1 MKNTESAIPFDTL
14 KKYIKYAKAKVQPRL
29 SVKAS
34 DDLISQYVNDRQ
46 KSYEQSK
53 LRKSTNNIPITVR
66 QLEAVIRLSESL
78 ARMKLKQEVG
88 SEEVEAAHYL
98 FEISTIKT
106 IEGSHEFGYNL
117 SEGISSEV
125 QKAEE
130 AIRKKVCL
138 GNQVSTIN
146 LLNDLENKYSR
157 TIANH
162 AVFNMIR
169 NQ

>member
-88 SEEVEAAHYL
+88 S
-98 FEISTIKT
+98 
-106 IEGSHEFGYNL
+106 
-117 SEGISSEV
+117 
-125 QKAEE
+125 
-130 AIRKKVCL
+130 
-138 GNQVSTIN
+138 
-146 LLNDLENKYSR
+146 
-157 TIANH
+157 
-162 AVFNMIR
+162 
-169 NQ
+169 